1 MLTVSCC
8 YKCSEREVGCHG
20 KCERYKKEKEKCDLV
35 RENLIKENNERYVR
49 VEHFVKLKRR
59 KGK

>member
-20 KCERYKKEKEKCDLV
+20 YCEKYQNEKKKIELI
-35 RENLIKENNERYVR
+35 REDRIKENNERYAR
-49 VEHFVKLKRR
+49 IEHFVKLKRR
-59 KGK
+59 KQ